1 MTNGGTKAF
10 IAAVG
15 AVLLGGGS
23 AFTAGK
29 LSAGPT
35 DARLAVHEELSKE
48 IHASLKREFITQ
60 AQETKEAAKKAADES
75 TWARAML
82 EVWLKKNGIDVPPK
96 PDTARRDG
104 RR

>member
-1 MTNGGTKAF
+1 MTNGGTKVF
-10 IAAVG
+10 VAAVG

-23 AFTAGK
+23 AFTAGT
-29 LSAGPT
+29 LTVRPT
-35 DARLAVHEELSKE
+35 EVRLAVHEELSKQV
-48 IHASLKREFITQ
+48 HDSLKREFIAQ
-60 AQETKEAAKKAADES
+60 AQEAKEAAKKAADES

-104 RR
+104 GR